1 MLLVV
6 RSVSEILV
14 DFATLFLLL
23 LSAEPL

>member
-1 MLLVV
+1 MLLIV